1 MELPSKIQTET
12 ESLKNAIGVK
22 SGQVTGTVSMAIVAL
37 GIAISKGWQLFLATL
52 AIAPVWFVA
61 CMFLAKI
68 TIAGFIGTTMAY
80 N

>member
-22 SGQVTGTVSMAIVAL
+22 SGQVTLTLSMAIVAL
-37 GIAISKGWQLFLATL
+37 GISISKGWQLFLATL
-52 AIAPVWFVA
+52 CIAPVWFLA

-68 TIAGFIGTTMAY
+68 TMAGHIETMMAY